1 MAIHN
6 VNAHLSGVG
15 LGQAPDPAKKD
26 LGEEEFLTLLM
37 TQLGNQD
44 PMNPMESAKFM
55 DQLSAMNTV
64 EQLMAANERLENL
77 MMGLS
82 SLNNQSSVGLVGK
95 TIVARGDTVSHSSE
109 ETTEFKFEVAEPV
122 AEASIAV
129 KDSEGRIVDVIELGA
144 TETGIQSVDWDG
156 TGPEG
161 VLPDGDYTFEIHA
174 QNEHGDP
181 VETRTYITGVVEEI
195 RFDNGYPML
204 VIGGD
209 RVGLDAIL
217 RILNSSEDAP
227 VLPVSEGEGDPGNG
241 SVSTPS
247 NSAIVPGPGT
257 VAQAYSTNPLGV
269 Q

>member
-1 MAIHN
+1 MAIQN

-15 LGQAPDPAKKD
+15 LGQAPEPAKKD

-109 ETTEFKFEVAEPV
+109 EVTEFKFEVGEPV
-122 AEASIAV
+122 AKASITV
-129 KDSEGRIVDVIELGA
+129 KDSEGQIVDVIDVGA
-144 TETGIQSVDWDG
+144 TETGIQSLDWDG

-217 RILNSSEDAP
+217 RILSGPEGAP
-227 VLPVSEGEGDPGNG
+227 VLPVSEGEGDPGDG
-241 SVSTPS
+241 SVSVPS
-247 NSAIVPGPGT
+247 SPAVAPGAGA
-257 VAQAYSTNPLGV
+257 VAQAYSGDPLGI

>member
-1 MAIHN
+1 MAIQN

-15 LGQAPDPAKKD
+15 IGQAPEAAKKD

-44 PMNPMESAKFM
+44 PMNPMESADFM
-55 DQLSAMNTV
+55 EQLSAMNTV
-64 EQLMAANERLENL
+64 EQLMAANENLENL

-95 TIVARGDTVSHSSE
+95 TIVARGDTVSHSSGE
-109 ETTEFKFEVAEPV
+109 ATEFKFEVAEPV
-122 AEASIAV
+122 SKASVTV
-129 KDSEGRIVDVIELGA
+129 KDSEGRIVDVIDVGA
-144 TETGIQSVDWDG
+144 TEMGIQSVDWDG
-156 TGPEG
+156 IGPDG
-161 VLPDGDYTFEIHA
+161 TLPDGNYTFEIHA
-174 QNEHGDP
+174 TNEHGDP

-195 RFDNGYPML
+195 RFDNGYPLL

-217 RILNSSEDAP
+217 RILNDPEDAP
-227 VLPVSEGEGDPGNG
+227 VLPVSEGEGDPGDG
-241 SVSTPS
+241 SVSAPTSP
-247 NSAIVPGPGT
+247 AIPPGVGAVT
-257 VAQAYSTNPLGV
+257 QAYSADPLGL